1 MEMDEVYQSYAQTV
15 YKYLLCLTHDDD
27 LAEELTSE
35 TFYQAYK
42 SIHRYNGE
50 CKMVVWLCQIAK
62 HLWYREL
69 DRRNKYKSV
78 DLEDVCEVEDI
89 RMTPDLTVLAS
100 ESKVEIYRQLH
111 LLDESTREVMYL
123 RLMGDLSYR
132 EIGDVL
138 NKSESWARVTFY
150 RGKEKMKKG
159 SDINEI

>member
-159 SDINEI
+159 SDVNEI

>member
-78 DLEDVCEVEDI
+78 DLEDVCEVEDT
-89 RMTPDLTVLAS
+89 RMTPDLTVLAA

-132 EIGDVL
+132 EIGDIL

>member
-15 YKYLLCLTHDDD
+15 YKYLLSLSRDDD
-27 LAEELTSE
+27 LAEELTAE

-42 SIHRYNGE
+42 SIHRYNAE

-69 DRRNKYKSV
+69 ERRKKYRSV
-78 DLEDVCEVEDI
+78 DLDDVCEVEDR
-89 RMTPDLTVLAS
+89 RMTPDLTILAS
-100 ESKVEIYRQLH
+100 ESKVGIYRQLH
-111 LLDESTREVMYL
+111 LLDAATREVMYL

-138 NKSESWARVTFY
+138 GKSENWARVTFY

-159 SDINEI
+159 SDSNEI

>member
-15 YKYLLCLTHDDD
+15 YKYLLSLTHDED
-27 LAEELTSE
+27 LAEELTAE

-69 DRRNKYKSV
+69 ERRKKYKSV
-78 DLEDVCEVEDI
+78 DLEGVCEVEDG
-89 RMTPDLTVLAS
+89 RMTPDLTVLAA

-138 NKSESWARVTFY
+138 NKSENWARVIFY

>member
-15 YKYLLCLTHDDD
+15 FKYLLSLSHDDD
-27 LAEELTSE
+27 LAEELTAE

-42 SIHRYNGE
+42 SIHRYNGD

-69 DRRNKYKSV
+69 ERRKKYKSV
-78 DLEDVCEVEDI
+78 DLDDVCEVEDT
-89 RMTPDLTVLAS
+89 RMTPDLTVLAA

-138 NKSESWARVTFY
+138 NKSENWARVTFY

>member
-1 MEMDEVYQSYAQTV
+1 MDEVYQSYAQTV
-15 YKYLLCLTHDDD
+15 YKYLLSLTHDED
-27 LAEELTSE
+27 LAEELTAE

-69 DRRNKYKSV
+69 ERRKKYKSV
-78 DLEDVCEVEDI
+78 DLDDVCEVEDT
-89 RMTPDLTVLAS
+89 RMTPDLTVLAA

-111 LLDESTREVMYL
+111 LLDVSTREVMYL
-123 RLMGDLSYR
+123 RLKGDLSYR

-138 NKSESWARVTFY
+138 NKSENWARVTFY

-159 SDINEI
+159 SDYNEI

>member
-15 YKYLLCLTHDDD
+15 FKYLLSLSHDDD
-27 LAEELTSE
+27 LAEELTAE

-42 SIHRYNGE
+42 SIHRYNGD

-69 DRRNKYKSV
+69 ERRKKYKSV
-78 DLEDVCEVEDI
+78 DLDDVCEVEDT
-89 RMTPDLTVLAS
+89 RMTPDLTVLAA

-138 NKSESWARVTFY
+138 NKSENWARVTFY

-159 SDINEI
+159 SDYNEI